1 MADLE
6 KVASDLNSASQSLQ
20 ELREKYDGA
29 LDLLDSKNTEI
40 TGALYSAKSN
50 ALQEV
55 QTASN
60 TATSQIS
67 QLKDTSLNAVNEAK
81 NTATSEISSK
91 KEEALEEFSQATSE
105 FNSTKEE
112 ALSQIEQAKTEQG
125 EKITALG
132 QAKAEQESS
141 ITELKESVS
150 TQGQK
155 ITEIEENNTAQGE
168 KITAL
173 EQAKESITADLNKKP
188 KLLTENLEWTV
199 GSGKETDTHF
209 NTLEKAIIESSKYH
223 PANGYNFIS
232 ITLKTGWVWDKP
244 ILIPT
249 GSDLSFVKIFSE
261 SENECVVNNVFLRG
275 SECTTPY
282 IGVKLNCSQKDAKI
296 QFSRS
301 KIRFLNVIKIDN
313 IRRIDFSV
321 CELEID
327 GGEINFINNDEDPAT
342 FVFERCFGYIFS
354 RIKIDYDYTAKDVFG
369 FLIHN
374 SSGKIL
380 MNADLSININATSNS
395 NISGF
400 GFSRTTLDIDAVIN
414 STTNF
419 TTNCLGVLYSLVLG
433 TILNTHQKIVM
444 NGSEKNIVFLI
455 DKGFN
460 VANIYDP
467 EKITLNQSRYTN
479 ITPGQLSNTGQFITP
494 K

>member
-6 KVASDLNSASQSLQ
+6 QVASDLNSASQSLQ

-29 LDLLDSKNTEI
+29 LDLLDNKNTEI
-40 TGALYSAKSN
+40 TAALESAKSN

-55 QTASN
+55 QTARN

-91 KEEALEEFSQATSE
+91 KEEALGEFSQATSE

-112 ALSQIEQAKTEQG
+112 ALFQIEQAKTE
-125 EKITALG
+125 
-132 QAKAEQESS
+132 
-141 ITELKESVS
+141 
-150 TQGQK
+150 
-155 ITEIEENNTAQGE
+155 QGE

-244 ILIPT
+244 ISIPT

-301 KIRFLNVIKIDN
+301 KIKFLNVIKIDN

-400 GFSRTTLDIDAVIN
+400 GFSRTTLDIDAAIN

-419 TTNCLGVLYSLVLG
+419 TTNCLGVLYSLVFG

>member
-6 KVASDLNSASQSLQ
+6 QVASDLNSASQSLQ

-29 LDLLDSKNTEI
+29 LDLLDNKNTEI
-40 TGALYSAKSN
+40 TAALESAKSN

-55 QTASN
+55 QTARN

-91 KEEALEEFSQATSE
+91 KEEALGEFSQATSE

-112 ALSQIEQAKTEQG
+112 ALFQIEQAKTE
-125 EKITALG
+125 
-132 QAKAEQESS
+132 
-141 ITELKESVS
+141 
-150 TQGQK
+150 
-155 ITEIEENNTAQGE
+155 QGE

-244 ILIPT
+244 ISIPT

-301 KIRFLNVIKIDN
+301 KIKFLNVIKIDN

-419 TTNCLGVLYSLVLG
+419 TTNCLGVLYSLVFG

-479 ITPGQLSNTGQFITP
+479 ITPGQLSNTG
-494 K
+494 

>member
-6 KVASDLNSASQSLQ
+6 QVASDLNSASQSLQ

-29 LDLLDSKNTEI
+29 LDLLDNKNTEI
-40 TGALYSAKSN
+40 TAALESAKSN

-55 QTASN
+55 QTARN

-91 KEEALEEFSQATSE
+91 KEEALGEFSQATSE

-112 ALSQIEQAKTEQG
+112 ALFQIEQAKTE
-125 EKITALG
+125 
-132 QAKAEQESS
+132 
-141 ITELKESVS
+141 
-150 TQGQK
+150 
-155 ITEIEENNTAQGE
+155 QGE

-244 ILIPT
+244 ISIPT

-301 KIRFLNVIKIDN
+301 KIKFLNVIKIDN

-369 FLIHN
+369 FLISN

-400 GFSRTTLDIDAVIN
+400 GFSRTTLDIDAGIN

-419 TTNCLGVLYSLVLG
+419 TTNCLGVLYSLVFG

-444 NGSEKNIVFLI
+444 NGSEKILYFLLI
-455 DKGFN
+455 KGLMLLIFT
-460 VANIYDP
+460 
-467 EKITLNQSRYTN
+467 TLKKLHLIKVDIQILHLVNYQIPVN
-479 ITPGQLSNTGQFITP
+479 L
-494 K
+494 

>member
-6 KVASDLNSASQSLQ
+6 QVASDLNSASQSLQ

-29 LDLLDSKNTEI
+29 LDLLDNKNTEI
-40 TGALYSAKSN
+40 TAVLESAKSN

-81 NTATSEISSK
+81 NTAIEEVNNAVSGIDTS
-91 KEEALEEFSQATSE
+91 KEEALLA
-105 FNSTKEE
+105 
-112 ALSQIEQAKTEQG
+112 IEQAKAEQG
-125 EKITALG
+125 EKITD
-132 QAKAEQESS
+132 
-141 ITELKESVS
+141 
-150 TQGQK
+150 
-155 ITEIEENNTAQGE
+155 
-168 KITAL
+168 L

-244 ILIPT
+244 ISIPT

-296 QFSRS
+296 QFSSS
-301 KIRFLNVIKIDN
+301 KIKFLNVIKIDN
-313 IRRIDFSV
+313 IRRIDFNV

-380 MNADLSININATSNS
+380 MNADLSININATRNS

-400 GFSRTTLDIDAVIN
+400 GFSRTTLDIDAGNN

-419 TTNCLGVLYSLVLG
+419 TTNCFGALYSLTFG

-444 NGSEKNIVFLI
+444 NGSEKNIIFLI

-460 VANIYDP
+460 IANVYDP

>member
-6 KVASDLNSASQSLQ
+6 QVASDLNSASQSLQ

-29 LDLLDSKNTEI
+29 LDLLDNKNTEI
-40 TGALYSAKSN
+40 TAALESAKSN

-55 QTASN
+55 QTAKN

-91 KEEALEEFSQATSE
+91 KEEALGEFSQATSE

-112 ALSQIEQAKTEQG
+112 ALFQIEQAKTEQG
-125 EKITALG
+125 EKITALE
-132 QAKAEQESS
+132 QAKVEQESS

-150 TQGQK
+150 T
-155 ITEIEENNTAQGE
+155 QGE

-244 ILIPT
+244 ISIPT

-301 KIRFLNVIKIDN
+301 KIKFLNVIKIDN

-327 GGEINFINNDEDPAT
+327 GGEINFINNDEDPAA
-342 FVFERCFGYIFS
+342 FVFERCFGHIFS

-419 TTNCLGVLYSLVLG
+419 TTNCLGVLYSLVFG

-479 ITPGQLSNTGQFITP
+479 ITPGQLSNTG
-494 K
+494 

>member
-6 KVASDLNSASQSLQ
+6 QVASDLNSASQSLQ

-29 LDLLDSKNTEI
+29 LDLLDNKNTEI
-40 TGALYSAKSN
+40 TAALESAKSN

-81 NTATSEISSK
+81 NTAIEEVNNAVSGIDTS
-91 KEEALEEFSQATSE
+91 KEEALLA
-105 FNSTKEE
+105 
-112 ALSQIEQAKTEQG
+112 IEQAKAEQG
-125 EKITALG
+125 EKITD
-132 QAKAEQESS
+132 
-141 ITELKESVS
+141 
-150 TQGQK
+150 
-155 ITEIEENNTAQGE
+155 
-168 KITAL
+168 L

-244 ILIPT
+244 ISIPT

-296 QFSRS
+296 QFSSS
-301 KIRFLNVIKIDN
+301 KIKFLNVIKIDN
-313 IRRIDFSV
+313 IRRIDFNV

-380 MNADLSININATSNS
+380 MNADLSININATRNS

-400 GFSRTTLDIDAVIN
+400 GFSRTTLDIDAGNN

-419 TTNCLGVLYSLVLG
+419 TTNCFGALYSLTFG

-444 NGSEKNIVFLI
+444 NGSEKNIIFLI

-460 VANIYDP
+460 IANVYDP

>member
-1 MADLE
+1 
-6 KVASDLNSASQSLQ
+6 
-20 ELREKYDGA
+20 
-29 LDLLDSKNTEI
+29 
-40 TGALYSAKSN
+40 
-50 ALQEV
+50 
-55 QTASN
+55 
-60 TATSQIS
+60 
-67 QLKDTSLNAVNEAK
+67 
-81 NTATSEISSK
+81 
-91 KEEALEEFSQATSE
+91 
-105 FNSTKEE
+105 
-112 ALSQIEQAKTEQG
+112 
-125 EKITALG
+125 
-132 QAKAEQESS
+132 
-141 ITELKESVS
+141 
-150 TQGQK
+150 
-155 ITEIEENNTAQGE
+155 
-168 KITAL
+168 
-173 EQAKESITADLNKKP
+173 
-188 KLLTENLEWTV
+188 EWTV

-244 ILIPT
+244 ISIPT

-301 KIRFLNVIKIDN
+301 KIKFLNVIKIDN

-400 GFSRTTLDIDAVIN
+400 GFTRTTLDIDAVIN
-414 STTNF
+414 STANF
-419 TTNCLGVLYSLVLG
+419 TTNCLGALYSLVFG
-433 TILNTHQKIVM
+433 TTLNTNQKIVM

>member
-20 ELREKYDGA
+20 ELREKYNGA
-29 LDLLDSKNTEI
+29 LDLLDNKNTEI
-40 TGALYSAKSN
+40 TGALYSAKSD
-50 ALQEV
+50 ALQEI
-55 QTASN
+55 QTISD

-81 NTATSEISSK
+81 NTAIEEVNNAVSGIDTS
-91 KEEALEEFSQATSE
+91 KEEALLA
-105 FNSTKEE
+105 
-112 ALSQIEQAKTEQG
+112 IEQAKAEQG
-125 EKITALG
+125 EKITD
-132 QAKAEQESS
+132 
-141 ITELKESVS
+141 
-150 TQGQK
+150 
-155 ITEIEENNTAQGE
+155 
-168 KITAL
+168 L

-244 ILIPT
+244 ISIPT

-296 QFSRS
+296 QFSSS
-301 KIRFLNVIKIDN
+301 KIKFLNVIKIDN
-313 IRRIDFSV
+313 IRRIDFNV

-380 MNADLSININATSNS
+380 MNADLSININATRNS

-400 GFSRTTLDIDAVIN
+400 GFSRTTLDIDAGNN

-419 TTNCLGVLYSLVLG
+419 TTNCFGALYSLTFG

-444 NGSEKNIVFLI
+444 NGSEKNIIFLI

-460 VANIYDP
+460 IANVYDP

>member
-91 KEEALEEFSQATSE
+91 KEEALGEFSQATSE

-112 ALSQIEQAKTEQG
+112 ALSQIEQAK
-125 EKITALG
+125 
-132 QAKAEQESS
+132 AE
-141 ITELKESVS
+141 
-150 TQGQK
+150 
-155 ITEIEENNTAQGE
+155 QGE

-173 EQAKESITADLNKKP
+173 EQAKESITADLNKKS

-244 ILIPT
+244 ISIPT

-301 KIRFLNVIKIDN
+301 KIKFLNVIKIDN

-400 GFSRTTLDIDAVIN
+400 GFTRTTLDIDAVIN

-419 TTNCLGVLYSLVLG
+419 TTNCLGVLYSLVFG

>member
-6 KVASDLNSASQSLQ
+6 QVASDLNSASQSLQ

-29 LDLLDSKNTEI
+29 LDLLDNKNTEI
-40 TGALYSAKSN
+40 TAALESAKSN

-125 EKITALG
+125 EKITAL
-132 QAKAEQESS
+132 
-141 ITELKESVS
+141 
-150 TQGQK
+150 
-155 ITEIEENNTAQGE
+155 
-168 KITAL
+168 
-173 EQAKESITADLNKKP
+173 EQAKESITADLNKKS

-244 ILIPT
+244 ISIPT

-301 KIRFLNVIKIDN
+301 KIKFLNVIKIDN
-313 IRRIDFSV
+313 IRRIDFNV

-400 GFSRTTLDIDAVIN
+400 GFSRTTLDIDAGNN

-419 TTNCLGVLYSLVLG
+419 TTNCFGALYSLTFG

-479 ITPGQLSNTGQFITP
+479 ITPSQLSNTGQFITP

>member
-6 KVASDLNSASQSLQ
+6 QVASDLNSASQSLQ

-29 LDLLDSKNTEI
+29 LDLLDNKNTEI
-40 TGALYSAKSN
+40 TAELESAKSN

-81 NTATSEISSK
+81 NIATSEISSK
-91 KEEALEEFSQATSE
+91 KDEALGEFSQATSE

-112 ALSQIEQAKTEQG
+112 ALSQIE
-125 EKITALG
+125 

-155 ITEIEENNTAQGE
+155 ITEIEENNTTQGE

-173 EQAKESITADLNKKP
+173 EQAKENIITELNKKA

-244 ILIPT
+244 ISIPT

-301 KIRFLNVIKIDN
+301 KIKFLNVIKIDN

-400 GFSRTTLDIDAVIN
+400 GFTRTTLDIDAVIN

-419 TTNCLGVLYSLVLG
+419 TTNCLGVLYSLVFG